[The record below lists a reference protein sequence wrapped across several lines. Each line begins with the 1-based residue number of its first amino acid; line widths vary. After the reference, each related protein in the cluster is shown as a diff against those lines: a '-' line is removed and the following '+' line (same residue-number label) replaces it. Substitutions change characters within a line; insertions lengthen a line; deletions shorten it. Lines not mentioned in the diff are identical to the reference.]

1 MKQALI
7 GAQLFSGKEFF
18 DNRALLIDGENI
30 IDIINEHNI
39 PNNFETQK
47 LNGGILSPGFIDLQV
62 NGGGG
67 KLFNNSP
74 DKQSLNTIIEA
85 HQHFGTTSIMP
96 TVISDSLNV
105 LKRCTTIIS
114 EVIENNK
121 SLLGVHIE
129 GPFFNVKYRGVHQ
142 KQYINTINSDYLN
155 LFESLKD
162 FPVMLTLAP
171 ECISTKQLKHLKSL
185 GFKILAGHTDASY
198 DQLEE
203 AIKYGLDGFTHL
215 FNAMGQISAR
225 EPGVVGSAL
234 AFDNAAASIIVDLH
248 HVHPSLIQMAY
259 KQKPQGKLFFVS
271 DSMATIHHG
280 EPSFELYDE
289 VVSESNGRIINSE
302 GKLAGSSITQI
313 DAIKN
318 AYQSCNI
325 PLNDAIA
332 MVTRYPAEYL
342 GVANYLGSL
351 KSGYRADL
359 THFDLDFQVHN
370 VWVAGKQLKQEALCE

>member
-1 MKQALI
+1 MKQAI
-7 GAQLFSGKEFF
+7 SGAQLFTGEEFF
-18 DNRALLIDGENI
+18 DNKAVLINSEDI
-30 IDIINEHNI
+30 IDIVPQLEI
-39 PNNFETQK
+39 PNNFKITK
-47 LNGGILSPGFIDLQV
+47 LNGGILCPGFIDLQV

-67 KLFNNSP
+67 KLFNISP
-74 DKQSLNTIIEA
+74 DKDSLNTIIKA

-105 LKRCTTIIS
+105 LQECTSTISKEIT
-114 EVIENNK
+114 NNQ

-155 LFESLKD
+155 LFENLKD

-185 GFKILAGHTDASY
+185 GFKILAGHTDANY

-234 AFDNAAASIIVDLH
+234 SFNNTTASIIVDLH

-259 KQKPQGKLFFVS
+259 KQKPHGKLFFVS

-280 EPSFELYDE
+280 
-289 VVSESNGRIINSE
+289 
-302 GKLAGSSITQI
+302 
-313 DAIKN
+313 
-318 AYQSCNI
+318 
-325 PLNDAIA
+325 
-332 MVTRYPAEYL
+332 
-342 GVANYLGSL
+342 
-351 KSGYRADL
+351 
-359 THFDLDFQVHN
+359 
-370 VWVAGKQLKQEALCE
+370 

>member
-30 IDIINEHNI
+30 IDIINEYDI
-39 PNNFETQK
+39 PKNFEIQK

-74 DKQSLNTIIEA
+74 DKESLNTIIEA

-105 LKRCTTIIS
+105 LKRCTTTIS
-114 EVIENNK
+114 EEIENNK

-155 LFESLKD
+155 LFENLKD

-234 AFDNAAASIIVDLH
+234 TFDNTAASIIVDLH

-289 VVSESNGRIINSE
+289 IVSESKGRIINSE

-325 PLNDAIA
+325 PLDEALA
-332 MVTRYPAEYL
+332 MASQYPAEYL

-351 KSGYRADL
+351 KSGYRADI
-359 THFDLDFQVHN
+359 THFDLDFQVQN

>member
-30 IDIINEHNI
+30 IDVINEHDI
-39 PNNFETQK
+39 PNNFEIQK

-74 DKQSLNTIIEA
+74 DKESLNAIIEA

-105 LKRCTTIIS
+105 LKRCATTIS
-114 EVIENNK
+114 EEIESNK

-155 LFESLKD
+155 LFESLQD

-234 AFDNAAASIIVDLH
+234 TFDNTTASIIVDLH
-248 HVHPSLIQMAY
+248 HVHPSLIKMAY
-259 KQKPQGKLFFVS
+259 KLKPQGKLFFVS

-325 PLNDAIA
+325 PLNEALA
-332 MVTRYPAEYL
+332 MASRYPAEYL

-351 KSGYRADL
+351 ESGYRADL
-359 THFDLDFQVHN
+359 THFSLDFQVQN
-370 VWVAGKQLKQEALCE
+370 VWVAGKQLRQDALCE

>member
-1 MKQALI
+1 MKHAI
-7 GAQLFSGKEFF
+7 TGAKIFSDHKLL
-18 DNRALLIDGENI
+18 DNKALLIDGENI
-30 IDIINEHNI
+30 IGIVAKNDI
-39 PNNFETQK
+39 PNNIKIQQ

-67 KLFNNSP
+67 KLFNNSS
-74 DKQSLNTIIEA
+74 DKESLDDIIKA
-85 HQHFGTTSIMP
+85 HLHFGTTSIMP

-105 LKRCTTIIS
+105 LQRCTSTIANEIN
-114 EVIENNK
+114 NNK

-142 KQYINTINSDYLN
+142 KQYINTINNDYLN
-155 LFESLKD
+155 LFESLQG

-171 ECISTKQLKHLKSL
+171 ECISIKQLKHLKSL

-234 AFDNAAASIIVDLH
+234 NFNNTAASIIVDLH
-248 HVHPSLIQMAY
+248 HVHPSLIEMSY
-259 KQKPQGKLFFVS
+259 KQKPKGKLFFVS
-271 DSMATIHHG
+271 DSMATINHG

-289 VVSESNGRIINSE
+289 VVSESDGRLINSE

-318 AYQSCNI
+318 AYTSCNI
-325 PLNDAIA
+325 PLSDAIA
-332 MVTRYPAEYL
+332 MATSYPAEYL
-342 GVANYLGSL
+342 GVSDYLGSL
-351 KSGYRADL
+351 KANYRADL
-359 THFDLDFQVHN
+359 AHFDIDFNVKN
-370 VWVAGKQLKQEALCE
+370 VWVAGKHLKQEAS

>member
-1 MKQALI
+1 MKHAI
-7 GAQLFSGKEFF
+7 TGAKIFSDHKLL
-18 DNRALLIDGENI
+18 DNKALLIDDENI
-30 IDIINEHNI
+30 IGIVAKNDIPDNI
-39 PNNFETQK
+39 KIQQ

-74 DKQSLNTIIEA
+74 DKESLDEIIKA

-105 LKRCTTIIS
+105 LQRCTSTISNEIN
-114 EVIENNK
+114 NNK

-142 KQYINTINSDYLN
+142 KQYINTINNDYLN
-155 LFESLKD
+155 LFESLQG

-171 ECISTKQLKHLKSL
+171 ECISIKQLKHLKSL

-234 AFDNAAASIIVDLH
+234 NFNNTAASIIVDLH
-248 HVHPSLIQMAY
+248 HVHPSLIEMSY
-259 KQKPQGKLFFVS
+259 KQKPKGKLFFVS
-271 DSMATIHHG
+271 DSMATINHG

-289 VVSESNGRIINSE
+289 VVSESNGRLINSE

-318 AYQSCNI
+318 AYTSCNI
-325 PLNDAIA
+325 PLSDAIA
-332 MVTRYPAEYL
+332 MATSYPAEYL
-342 GVANYLGSL
+342 GVGDYLGSL
-351 KSGYRADL
+351 KANYRADL
-359 THFDLDFQVHN
+359 AHFDIDFNVKN
-370 VWVAGKQLKQEALCE
+370 VWVAGKHLKQEAS

>member
-1 MKQALI
+1 MKTALK
-7 GAQLFSGKEFF
+7 GARIFSGEEFF
-18 DNRALLIDGENI
+18 EKKALLLEGEAI
-30 IDIINEHNI
+30 VEIVDDSKI
-39 PNNFETQK
+39 PKDFETQK

-74 DKQSLNTIIEA
+74 DKDSLNTIIGA

-105 LKRCTTIIS
+105 LQKCTDTISDEI
-114 EVIENNK
+114 NHNK
-121 SLLGVHIE
+121 SLLGIHIE

-142 KQYINTINSDYLN
+142 KQYINTINATYMS
-155 LFESLKD
+155 LFETLDK

-171 ECISTKQLKHLKSL
+171 ECISIKQLKRLKKL
-185 GFKILAGHTDASY
+185 GFKILAGHTDANY

-203 AIKYGLDGFTHL
+203 AVKYGLDGFTHL

-234 AFDNAAASIIVDLH
+234 DFDEASASIIVDLH
-248 HVHPSLIQMAY
+248 HVHPSLIQLSF
-259 KQKPQGKLFFVS
+259 KQKPKGKLFFVS
-271 DSMATIHHG
+271 DSMATINHG
-280 EPSFELYDE
+280 DPSFELYDE
-289 VVSESNGRIINSE
+289 VVSEANGRIINSE

-318 AYQSCNI
+318 AYQKCNI
-325 PLNDAIA
+325 PIDSAISMA
-332 MVTRYPAEYL
+332 TLYPAEYI
-342 GVANYLGSL
+342 GVSDYLGQL
-351 KSGYRADL
+351 RSGYRADL
-359 THFDLDFQVHN
+359 AHFNSDFQIQN
-370 VWVAGKQLKQEALCE
+370 VWVAGKQIRREDS

>member
-30 IDIINEHNI
+30 IDVINEHDI
-39 PNNFETQK
+39 PNNFEIQK

-74 DKQSLNTIIEA
+74 DKESLNAIIEA

-105 LKRCTTIIS
+105 LKRCATTIS
-114 EVIENNK
+114 EEIESNK

-155 LFESLKD
+155 LFESLQD

-234 AFDNAAASIIVDLH
+234 TFDNTTASIIVDLH
-248 HVHPSLIQMAY
+248 HVHPSLIQMVY

-325 PLNDAIA
+325 PLNEALA
-332 MVTRYPAEYL
+332 MASRYPAEYL

-351 KSGYRADL
+351 ESGYRADL
-359 THFDLDFQVHN
+359 THFSLDFQVQN
-370 VWVAGKQLKQEALCE
+370 VWVAGKQLRQDAL

>member
-30 IDIINEHNI
+30 IDVINEHDI
-39 PNNFETQK
+39 PNNFEIQK

-74 DKQSLNTIIEA
+74 DKESLNAIIEA

-105 LKRCTTIIS
+105 LKRCATTIS
-114 EVIENNK
+114 EEIENNK

-155 LFESLKD
+155 LFESLQD

-234 AFDNAAASIIVDLH
+234 TFDNATASIIVDLH

-271 DSMATIHHG
+271 DAMATIHHG

-325 PLNDAIA
+325 PLNEALA
-332 MVTRYPAEYL
+332 MASRYPAEYL

-351 KSGYRADL
+351 ESGYRADL
-359 THFDLDFQVHN
+359 THFSLDFQVQN
-370 VWVAGKQLKQEALCE
+370 VWVAGKQLRQDALCE

>member
-30 IDIINEHNI
+30 IDIINEHDI
-39 PNNFETQK
+39 PKNFEIQK

-74 DKQSLNTIIEA
+74 DKESLNTIIEA

-105 LKRCTTIIS
+105 LKRCTTTIS
-114 EVIENNK
+114 EEIENNK

-155 LFESLKD
+155 LFENLKD

-234 AFDNAAASIIVDLH
+234 TFDNATASVIVDLH

-289 VVSESNGRIINSE
+289 IVSESKGRIINSE

-325 PLNDAIA
+325 PLNEALA
-332 MVTRYPAEYL
+332 MASRYPAEYL

-359 THFDLDFQVHN
+359 THFDLDFQVQN

>member
-1 MKQALI
+1 MKTALK
-7 GAQLFSGKEFF
+7 GARIFSGEEFF
-18 DNRALLIDGENI
+18 EKKALLLEGETI
-30 IDIINEHNI
+30 LEIVDDSKI
-39 PNNFETQK
+39 PNDFECQK

-74 DKQSLNTIIEA
+74 DKDSLNTIIGA

-105 LKRCTTIIS
+105 LQKCTDTISDEI
-114 EVIENNK
+114 NHNH
-121 SLLGVHIE
+121 SLLGIHIE

-142 KQYINTINSDYLN
+142 KQYINTINATYMS
-155 LFESLKD
+155 LFETLDK

-171 ECISTKQLKHLKSL
+171 ECISIKQLKSLKKL
-185 GFKILAGHTDASY
+185 GFKILAGHTDANY

-203 AIKYGLDGFTHL
+203 AVKYGLDGFTHL

-234 AFDNAAASIIVDLH
+234 DFDEASASIIVDLH
-248 HVHPSLIQMAY
+248 HVHPSLIQLSF
-259 KQKPQGKLFFVS
+259 KQKPKGKLFFVS
-271 DSMATIHHG
+271 DSMATINHG

-289 VVSESNGRIINSE
+289 VVSESKGRIINSE

-318 AYQSCNI
+318 AYQKCNI
-325 PLNDAIA
+325 PIDSAISMA
-332 MVTRYPAEYL
+332 TLYPAEYI
-342 GVANYLGSL
+342 GVSDYLGQL
-351 KSGYRADL
+351 RSGYRADL
-359 THFDLDFQVHN
+359 AHFNSDFQIQN
-370 VWVAGKQLKQEALCE
+370 VWVAGKQIRREDS

>member
-1 MKQALI
+1 MKKALK
-7 GAQLFSGKEFF
+7 GARIFSGKDFL
-18 DNRALLIDGENI
+18 DNKALLFEDDNI
-30 IDIINEHNI
+30 IDILDDSFI
-39 PNNFETQK
+39 PNDFEIQS

-74 DKQSLNTIIEA
+74 DKESLNTIISA
-85 HQHFGTTSIMP
+85 HQYFGTTSIMP

-105 LKRCTTIIS
+105 LQQCTDIIS
-114 EVIENNK
+114 KEIHKNK
-121 SLLGVHIE
+121 SLLGIHIE

-142 KQYINTINSDYLN
+142 KQYINTINASYMN
-155 LFESLKD
+155 LFETLD
-162 FPVMLTLAP
+162 RFPVMLTLAP
-171 ECISTKQLKHLKSL
+171 ECISIKQLKSLKKL
-185 GFKILAGHTDASY
+185 GFKILAGHTDANY

-234 AFDNAAASIIVDLH
+234 DFDQTWASIIVDLH
-248 HVHPSLIQMAY
+248 HVHPSLINLSY
-259 KQKPQGKLFFVS
+259 KQKPEGKLFFVS
-271 DSMATIHHG
+271 DSMATINHG

-289 VVSESNGRIINSE
+289 VVSESKGRIINSE

-318 AYQSCNI
+318 AYQKCNI
-325 PLNDAIA
+325 PLESAISMA
-332 MVTRYPAEYL
+332 TLYPAEYL
-342 GVANYLGSL
+342 GISDYLGQI
-351 KSGYRADL
+351 KKGFRADL
-359 THFDLDFQVHN
+359 VHFNSDFKIQN
-370 VWVAGKQLKQEALCE
+370 VWVEGNLINRCQS